1 MKKTH
6 QREVVTKEEI
16 ESMLNCCTDLFERC
30 IILTGYG
37 CGLRRNEMVRLNID
51 DVLLSKGVLIVKEG
65 KGKKR
70 REIPLSDSMTRDLKE
85 YITVER
91 PGLLKNN
98 ALEMSF
104 FLNNRGERRRGN
116 SLNKRLKQI
125 ISRTNNHSLIDKGI
139 TLHNLRHSIATHLM
153 ENGAGFENVRDF
165 LGHIEID
172 TTQLYAIRRK
182 RNKTYQI

>member
-1 MKKTH
+1 MISIQYQYFIHFRHELKNSIVKMTVKKIKKMNT
-6 QREVVTKEEI
+6 R
-16 ESMLNCCTDLFERC
+16 
-30 IILTGYG
+30 
-37 CGLRRNEMVRLNID
+37 
-51 DVLLSKGVLIVKEG
+51 LSKGILIVKEG
-65 KGKKR
+65 KGSKR
-70 REIPLSDSMTRDLKE
+70 REIPLSDSMTKDFKK

-98 ALEMSF
+98 ALEMAF

-125 ISRTNNHSLIDKGI
+125 ISRTKNQSLIDKSI